1 MHFKSLCISVVVI
14 IIFFRVPTCEL
25 CTYLFYV
32 AFFLCFIRL
41 TDCFNLE
48 FARHVLCGIPGLC
61 PTWMYAT
68 MCCFSSRAVPR
79 LLWAPRKMCRPT
91 VFEWLWMKC
100 ICPCFTPPWIALVE
114 NARETVSHPWLAM
127 LSNFCFSLEQ
137 EALQHSHYMI
147 WQFFHVERAK
157 LQ

>member
-1 MHFKSLCISVVVI
+1 MHFKSLSISVVVI

-32 AFFLCFIRL
+32 AFFCALLDWL
-41 TDCFNLE
+41 TALTLNLHDTFYVGYLD
-48 FARHVLCGIPGLC
+48 FALPGCMPQCVASHPDPFLDFCGPH
-61 PTWMYAT
+61 A
-68 MCCFSSRAVPR
+68 
-79 LLWAPRKMCRPT
+79 KMCRPT

-114 NARETVSHPWLAM
+114 SARETVSHPRLAM
-127 LSNFCFSLEQ
+127 LSNCCFSLEQ

-147 WQFFHVERAK
+147 WQFFT
-157 LQ
+157 